1 MDQSCLLAVTVPQPT
16 VSPQVFSFTLNL
28 NVVSRDFGMDELFCA
43 LEMAALSLSIL
54 S

>member
-1 MDQSCLLAVTVPQPT
+1 MDRSCLLAVTVPQPT

-28 NVVSRDFGMDELFCA
+28 NVSRDFEMDELFCA